1 MKRSV
6 VIIGS
11 TMAAMGC
18 LNKLSNFG
26 DPDLKITLVTE
37 DGLPINQAFVQ
48 EFLTGKIDLCDLN
61 FHSVQWYQERGIDLI
76 LDCRVE
82 TIDDNRSEL
91 ILSDG
96 RAIRFDHLIVDGYS
110 FCQSTDNSCNF
121 TELVDGCSNFE
132 DLERLGPKLQ
142 KGKKAIVIGDSLSV
156 LGVSLSLAARGL
168 SVQIVDNGEFLLQP
182 LLDPISSS
190 VVVRRLNLIGIEVT
204 NGSRV
209 LEIQLDQ
216 SNQANGDATLISLR
230 TEAGEK
236 FRGDMVILVSHGDR
250 SFLDLLQTGSDCK
263 CFVNHNSGLFRTN
276 GSVIVLDPAVRSS
289 NFKHDFTFRWEV
301 GEYAANSLLGM
312 SNNWVPRPSVG
323 RVSAPGMEL
332 AIYGN
337 SATSEQELDKTL
349 ILKNEAKNTFKRITV
364 NDGQITEA
372 VIVGDRDSVRRIT
385 AVASGFNLAIDAT
398 EILFSDPIVAKL
410 NTEFLSG
417 DSIVCECNRVAKS
430 EIESVAD
437 KFHGC
442 GNVEPMQ
449 LVIDKTRAS
458 TGCGSCREI
467 VKSVVNEFQKRKTVA
482 NELQVG
488 SELEGV

>member
-1 MKRSV
+1 MKRSL

-26 DPDLKITLVTE
+26 NPDLKITLVTE

-61 FHSVQWYQERGIDLI
+61 FHPLQWYQERGIDLI

-110 FCQSTDNSCNF
+110 FRQSTDDSYNF
-121 TELVDGCSNFE
+121 PDLVDGCSNFE
-132 DLERLGPKLQ
+132 ELERLGPKLQ

-182 LLDPISSS
+182 LLDLISSS
-190 VVVRRLNLIGIEVT
+190 VVVRRLNLIGIEVAI
-204 NGSRV
+204 GSV
-209 LEIQLDQ
+209 VSEIELDQ
-216 SNQANGDATLISLR
+216 SKQRSGDKECISVF
-230 TEAGEK
+230 TAAGKK
-236 FRGDMVILVSHGDR
+236 FQSDIVILASHVDR
-250 SFLDLLQTGSDCK
+250 SFLDLFPPKSAGKCYVKDC
-263 CFVNHNSGLFRTN
+263 SGLFRTN
-276 GSVIVLDPAVRSS
+276 GSVIVLDPAIGSFNS
-289 NFKHDFTFRWEV
+289 NHDFTFRWEL
-301 GEYAANSLLGM
+301 GEYVANSLLGM
-312 SNNWVPRPSVG
+312 GNNWVPRPSVG
-323 RVSAPGMEL
+323 RISAPGMEL
-332 AIYGN
+332 AIYGDPAA
-337 SATSEQELDKTL
+337 SDQEIEKTV

-398 EILFSDPIVAKL
+398 EILFSDPMALKV

-437 KFHGC
+437 EIPGC

-488 SELEGV
+488 SELVGV